1 MSINNAAGSLSS
13 ELGAG
18 LTYALG
24 VTESNYSNLTLLVVL
39 SALSSLLPLPFI
51 GLVDSATKDESI
63 ILG

>member
-18 LTYALG
+18 LTYLLG
-24 VTESNYSNLTLLVVL
+24 VNDSNYSNLTLLVVL

-51 GLVDSATKDESI
+51 GMVDRATKED
-63 ILG
+63 